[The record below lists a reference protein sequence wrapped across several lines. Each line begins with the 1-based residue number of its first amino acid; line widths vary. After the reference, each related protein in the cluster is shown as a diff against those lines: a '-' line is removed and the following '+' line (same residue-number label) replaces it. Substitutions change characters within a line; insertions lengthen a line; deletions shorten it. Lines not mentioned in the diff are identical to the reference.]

1 MNCYIFDIH
10 IDCCFLVGSQWEDG
24 ICFYTQDLV
33 QVGPLNMICSRKL
46 SRVKSKVRSIS
57 LDDVPIN
64 WWTEFSTWEDYR
76 GLLRTGTILKIHEI
90 VKNFSKPFET
100 VEDIDA
106 YIENIDENGNLEIG
120 LSENNENIFQ
130 SFTIRASRKRLRRL
144 KEIAAYNVGQCLS
157 SDSDI
162 EYLNLP
168 HTLDVLVKKFINT
181 YSGDYITD
189 TCET

>member
-1 MNCYIFDIH
+1 
-10 IDCCFLVGSQWEDG
+10 
-24 ICFYTQDLV
+24 
-33 QVGPLNMICSRKL
+33 MICSRKL

-130 SFTIRASRKRLRRL
+130 SFTIKASRKRLRRL

-162 EYLNLP
+162 EHLNLP
-168 HTLDVLVKKFINT
+168 QTLDVLVKKFINT
-181 YSGDYITD
+181 YSGDYIND
-189 TCET
+189 LYKD